1 MEAAHTAT
9 PWNLRK
15 DGQSYNGQ
23 SIEAACMGSGYYA
36 GIAHTTQRDPHPTLG
51 GGIDQVTAEANA
63 AFIVRACNA
72 HDDLVKALQ
81 LFVKYDETGDEDGD
95 DDGIAMMMNY
105 ADAIKATRTA
115 LAKLG
120 LA

>member
-9 PWNLRK
+9 PW
-15 DGQSYNGQ
+15 QVQ
-23 SIEAACMGSGYYA
+23 HVEI
-36 GIAHTTQRDPHPTLG
+36 G
-51 GGIDQVTAEANA
+51 GTETNQLCILSTAECREVATIDHVYSGGERDFA
-63 AFIVRACNA
+63 KERAVAEFIERSCNA
-72 HDDLVKALQ
+72 HNDLVKALQ